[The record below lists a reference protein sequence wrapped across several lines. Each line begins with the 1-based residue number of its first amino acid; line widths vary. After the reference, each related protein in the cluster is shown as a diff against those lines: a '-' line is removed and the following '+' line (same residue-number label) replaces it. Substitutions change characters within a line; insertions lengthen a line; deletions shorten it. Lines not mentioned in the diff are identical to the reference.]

1 MYDTKQREREIHL
14 FKVRYIDINAR
25 IEFITAHPEIDPVQT
40 ESGEKV
46 TREKYLAD
54 AQQEKDTVAAFLND
68 LGVDA
73 ATL

>member
-25 IEFITAHPEIDPVQT
+25 IEFITAHPEIDPVQK
-40 ESGEKV
+40 ESGKEIS
-46 TREKYLAD
+46 REQYLAE
-54 AQQEKDTVAAFLND
+54 AEQEMGTVAAFLND

-73 ATL
+73 STL